1 MPVMT
6 ESSTKWR
13 MEWMGRG
20 GGERGGDTFHH
31 SEFQR
36 KNAPPLG
43 LILQKIHNV
52 AGEFLGGKHGAT
64 QQPGLK
70 EGQLH
75 GNTG

>member
-1 MPVMT
+1 
-6 ESSTKWR
+6 
-13 MEWMGRG
+13 MGEG
-20 GGERGGDTFHH
+20 GGVLTHCYWLVIGGGGQWGGDTFHH